1 MRKKYSNF
9 ERHMKKS
16 HNIKRPYK
24 CKLCDAEFSNTTS
37 QAVHMRLHTGERP
50 FKCEYCDESFRCSAS
65 YRHHKILQ
73 HNIGESHSCEQ
84 CSRPYVTKK
93 LLDFIYHGISN
104 SHISFQWFDT

>member
-1 MRKKYSNF
+1 
-9 ERHMKKS
+9 MKKS

-50 FKCEYCDESFRCSAS
+50 FKCEYCDESFRFSAS
-65 YRHHKILQ
+65 YRHHKSLQ
-73 HNIGESHSCEQ
+73 HNIGESHTCEQ

-93 LLDFIYHGISN
+93 LLDDHIIST
-104 SHISFQWFDT
+104 HLKIKTHECKQYVVKCFHC